1 MNQIVLANN
10 KIIKRIMEKRDCLI
24 EVADLDPVAYFE
36 EDLVLFIDSEDEN
49 IPSSLCV
56 QANFDKLKFDPVKPM
71 GAYLESNSYLPIK
84 DVDARIS
91 QRQRLLD
98 EIKPEVIDAML
109 RDFNQKKGLARKN
122 LVHLTE
128 QFPEWQPGF

>member
-1 MNQIVLANN
+1 
-10 KIIKRIMEKRDCLI
+10 MEKRDRLV

-56 QANFDKLKFDPVKPM
+56 QANFDTLQFDPVQPM
-71 GAYLESNSYLPIK
+71 GIYMESNFYLPIL

-91 QRQRLLD
+91 D
-98 EIKPEVIDAML
+98 
-109 RDFNQKKGLARKN
+109 RKS
-122 LVHLTE
+122 VV
-128 QFPEWQPGF
+128 